1 MEKQQKVQF
10 EYQAEKTRIRRSF
23 RQKQSERAK
32 NHLSGETKVGLDEK
46 RDKAIEKLKEEMKGK
61 GADPEQVALIESIK
75 RVVRE
80 SAEDN
85 DVQMEDDPDSIPFVT
100 EKNVSTH
107 LGEEKSMQEVLELMI
122 NRLR

>member
-1 MEKQQKVQF
+1 
-10 EYQAEKTRIRRSF
+10 
-23 RQKQSERAK
+23 
-32 NHLSGETKVGLDEK
+32 
-46 RDKAIEKLKEEMKGK
+46 MKGK
-61 GADPEQVALIESIK
+61 GADPEQVALIENIK

-80 SAEDN
+80 SVADN

-107 LGEEKSMQEVLELMI
+107 LGEEKSMQDVLELMI